1 MCFLLLQ
8 VSLGVFVHHLD
19 VHARVSRVAEV
30 HAGQFDLA
38 LIALGCCGDHP
49 FADVLCLGDLSFP
62 FLVQEYS
69 DCVLL
74 SEAPAPI
81 FHGHHLH
88 PSSSLRSSSNRSP
101 LFKHLA
107 IFCNVRGCLRV
118 VFLLFFLLLLLCL
131 PFPCRCGRGRVGSG
145 SCRRCGVCVCC
156 SCTSAKCSSARRR
169 MPSRMLRIL
178 LQPCLLLDCSSS
190 PHSRIFVRACCVP
203 LLQNAYWHITVCVRE
218 HTAFSSSCLSCMTAR
233 SHAIVV
239 LHVVL
244 LMTAQS
250 LSYWFLSSTDSFFRL
265 FALVLLRVC
274 GT

>member
-1 MCFLLLQ
+1 MIRMCFLLLQ

-74 SEAPAPI
+74 SEAPALI
-81 FHGHHLH
+81 FLWPHFDSQIYFCSCLHVSHRRTASHLH
-88 PSSSLRSSSNRSP
+88 PSSSLRSSSKRSP

-118 VFLLFFLLLLLCL
+118 VVLLFFLFCCCCFVFL
-131 PFPCRCGRGRVGSG
+131 FPCRCGCRRVGSG
-145 SCRRCGVCVCC
+145 SCRRFGVCVCVLFVQLC
-156 SCTSAKCSSARRR
+156 CK
-169 MPSRMLRIL
+169 MLIGIVAVCIRE
-178 LQPCLLLDCSSS
+178 
-190 PHSRIFVRACCVP
+190 
-203 LLQNAYWHITVCVRE
+203 NAPRPPPAV
-218 HTAFSSSCLSCMTAR
+218 
-233 SHAIVV
+233 
-239 LHVVL
+239 
-244 LMTAQS
+244 S
-250 LSYWFLSSTDSFFRL
+250 L
-265 FALVLLRVC
+265 V
-274 GT
+274 